1 MLQPQRPV
9 RMDSGRFEDLP
20 RIARRFLAYAEMD
33 TASDPSS
40 GASPSTRRQL
50 AFAQILAIELREAGA
65 EDVRV
70 SNAGVVTATIPASP
84 GAEDRPVMGLLA
96 HMDTSPEAPSDRIL
110 PRVADFTGEPLRL
123 DEAGERVL
131 SIETHPELAR
141 HRGER
146 LIVTDGRTLLGA
158 DDKAGVAVLVELA
171 AHLADRP
178 GTPHA
183 KIRLAFT
190 PDEEIGRGTDHL
202 PLEEFGAD
210 YAYTFDGGEVG
221 ELETENFHAAEARI
235 VFRGVNTHPGAA
247 KGRMKNAL
255 RMAGDFI
262 GSLPK
267 KESPEE
273 TEGRDGFYHPTR
285 IEGSVA
291 EARLELIIRDF
302 DRPSFEARKRA
313 VMALAEALNEVHGEG
328 SVTADVRDQ
337 YANMKEGLEAFG
349 PVVELAREALRRAG
363 LELREPP
370 VRGGTDGAMLT
381 AKGLPTPNLFAG
393 GLYFHS
399 VFECLPIPSLEAAFA
414 AALELAR
421 GSAELKAVRG

>member
-141 HRGER
+141 HQGER

-178 GTPHA
+178 ETPHA

-221 ELETENFHAAEARI
+221 ELETENFHAAEAR
-235 VFRGVNTHPGAA
+235 
-247 KGRMKNAL
+247 
-255 RMAGDFI
+255 
-262 GSLPK
+262 
-267 KESPEE
+267 
-273 TEGRDGFYHPTR
+273 
-285 IEGSVA
+285 
-291 EARLELIIRDF
+291 LELIIRDF

-313 VMALAEALNEVHGEG
+313 VMALAEALNAVHGEG

-363 LELREPP
+363 LELHEPP

-399 VFECLPIPSLEAAFA
+399 VFE
-414 AALELAR
+414 
-421 GSAELKAVRG
+421 